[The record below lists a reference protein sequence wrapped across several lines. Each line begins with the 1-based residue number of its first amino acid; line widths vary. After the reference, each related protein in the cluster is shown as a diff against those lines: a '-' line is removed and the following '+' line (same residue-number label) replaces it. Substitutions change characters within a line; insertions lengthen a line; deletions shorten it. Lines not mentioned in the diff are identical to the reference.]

1 MRTIEIDNELIL
13 VEVPKDAKIIAIV
26 SNGIEYITDNTY
38 VAQYIDFNNRIN
50 EIIGL
55 IETPNVDFDF
65 ELKDSWVEKYKPN
78 YNDTDSWME
87 YYDYINDNFYSINV
101 DVNDMYEGL
110 TKSFR
115 TRIQRKIQDAGFYLV
130 NPMSNPFTTKQIGEN
145 YQTNTYIAEWQFKER
160 LTIKGNL
167 LLIKKLK

>member
-1 MRTIEIDNELIL
+1 MRTIEIDNLIL

-55 IETPNVDFDF
+55 IETPDLKFDFDVD
-65 ELKDSWVEKYKPN
+65 ETWVESIKQFSSVFITGHSIMYK
-78 YNDTDSWME
+78 
-87 YYDYINDNFYSINV
+87 DYMIINKNNEFCLLMKED
-101 DVNDMYEGL
+101 
-110 TKSFR
+110 SFR
-115 TRIQRKIQDAGFYLV
+115 TRIQKAIQD
-130 NPMSNPFTTKQIGEN
+130 IE
-145 YQTNTYIAEWQFKER
+145 
-160 LTIKGNL
+160 IKGNL

>member
-1 MRTIEIDNELIL
+1 MRTIEIDNLIL
-13 VEVPKDAKIIAIV
+13 VEVPKDAKYFTL
-26 SNGIEYITDNTY
+26 IESHNY
-38 VAQYIDFNNRIN
+38 FKSPRIEHSIGRFDLDRKYDY

-65 ELKDSWVEKYKPN
+65 EVDDRWVERYFIAHFYN
-78 YNDTDSWME
+78 YLTDK
-87 YYDYINDNFYSINV
+87 
-101 DVNDMYEGL
+101 EGIMS
-110 TKSFR
+110 KKQSFR

-145 YQTNTYIAEWQFKER
+145 YQTNTYIADWQFKEG

-167 LLIKKLK
+167 LLIKKV

>member
-1 MRTIEIDNELIL
+1 MRTIEIDNLIL

-55 IETPNVDFDF
+55 IETPNLNFNFDANNIKIPCTISCNQSDFRKGGKCDKNGCLGDNNSL
-65 ELKDSWVEKYKPN
+65 LK
-78 YNDTDSWME
+78 
-87 YYDYINDNFYSINV
+87 
-101 DVNDMYEGL
+101 
-110 TKSFR
+110 
-115 TRIQRKIQDAGFYLV
+115 TRIQRKIQDAG
-130 NPMSNPFTTKQIGEN
+130 IE
-145 YQTNTYIAEWQFKER
+145 
-160 LTIKGNL
+160 LTGNL

>member
-1 MRTIEIDNELIL
+1 MRTIQIDNELIL

-65 ELKDSWVEKYKPN
+65 EVDESWVEKEIRWDSTFYLN
-78 YNDTDSWME
+78 YIETKMLNELIKMFSLEDKK
-87 YYDYINDNFYSINV
+87 
-101 DVNDMYEGL
+101 
-110 TKSFR
+110 KSFI
-115 TRIQRKIQDAGFYLV
+115 TRIQRKIQDAG
-130 NPMSNPFTTKQIGEN
+130 IE
-145 YQTNTYIAEWQFKER
+145 
-160 LTIKGNL
+160 LTGNL

>member
-1 MRTIEIDNELIL
+1 MRTIEIDNLIL

-65 ELKDSWVEKYKPN
+65 EVEDSWVESSHHYFGMFKN
-78 YNDTDSWME
+78 YIIESTNSHRISQCFD
-87 YYDYINDNFYSINV
+87 
-101 DVNDMYEGL
+101 
-110 TKSFR
+110 KKQSFR
-115 TRIQRKIQDAGFYLV
+115 TRIQRKIQDTGLYLV
-130 NPMSNPFTTKQIGEN
+130 NPICNPFYIKQIGEN
-145 YQTNTYIAEWQFKER
+145 MRTSTYIADWQFKEKK
-160 LTIKGNL
+160 TIKGNL